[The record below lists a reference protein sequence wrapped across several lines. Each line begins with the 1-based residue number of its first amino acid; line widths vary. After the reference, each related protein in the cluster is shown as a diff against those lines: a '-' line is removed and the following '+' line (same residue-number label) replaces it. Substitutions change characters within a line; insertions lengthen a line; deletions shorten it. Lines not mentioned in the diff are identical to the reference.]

1 MNNFSNK
8 SIKKVNSVLMIA
20 LSTFDYDARIIRY
33 CKALKEKGIKTDV
46 LCVKYNKQMD
56 FEKFDGINVYR
67 LVNYKNKESIF
78 NYIIF
83 SLEFLIKALIK
94 TVSLHR
100 KNNYSVIHVHNM
112 PDYLVFA
119 AIYPKI
125 KKVPVILDIHDLTV
139 ELFKEKW
146 PEKKFKVF
154 KPFLI
159 FSEKIS
165 CALADHII
173 TVTKECIE
181 ILAKRGVD
189 KKKLS
194 LIMNAPDDSLFSY
207 DDFRFKKNGLDK
219 TFRILYHGT
228 LAKRFGLHN
237 VVDAIKIVIKKYPDI
252 EFHIYGNKDSEYAL
266 QLKSRAEQLNIS
278 DRIIINQSVPHDK
291 VNEIIKKYDLGIIA
305 YEPTEYM
312 NLAFPTKAG
321 EYALTGLPMIMTELK
336 AVKSIFSNSSVVYLQ
351 SENSKIIADHI
362 LELVNNREK
371 RNTLSLNAYKDVR
384 SIGWSEMKVRYI
396 ELTQQ
401 LIKL

>member
-1 MNNFSNK
+1 MNNYNIK
-8 SIKKVNSVLMIA
+8 SPQKINSVLMIA

-33 CKALKEKGIKTDV
+33 CKALQEKGIKTDV
-46 LCVKYNKQMD
+46 LCVKYNQQKD
-56 FEKFDGINVYR
+56 FEELNGIDVYR
-67 LVNYKNKESIF
+67 LVSYKNKESIL

-83 SLEFLIKALIK
+83 SLEFLIKAFFK
-94 TVSLHR
+94 TISLHR
-100 KNNYSVIHVHNM
+100 KNKYSLIHAHNM

-119 AIYPKI
+119 ALYPKV

-146 PEKKFKVF
+146 SEEKFKIF

-165 CALADHII
+165 CAFADHII
-173 TVTKECIE
+173 TVTKECID
-181 ILAKRGVD
+181 ILINRGVNPN
-189 KKKLS
+189 KIS

-207 DDFRFKKNGLDK
+207 DDFRFRKNGMDK

-237 VVDAIKIVIKKYPDI
+237 VIDAIKLAVDKYPEI
-252 EFHIYGNKDSEYAL
+252 EFHIYGNKDSEYAQEL
-266 QLKSRAEQLNIS
+266 NLKAKQLNIS
-278 DRIIINQSVPHDK
+278 DKIIINQSVPHDK

-321 EYALTGLPMIMTELK
+321 EYALTGLPIIMTELK
-336 AVKSIFSNSSVVYLQ
+336 AVKSIFGESSVVYLK
-351 SENSKIIADHI
+351 SPDSKIIADHI